1 MSATGENGSRSFL
14 RYSGLAQAGRVSGFE
29 QCADLRHPVVSDSPQ
44 AGNARITIVAA
55 SPALIV
61 GGQRAKRPS
70 SFYPGPLGLLTILR
84 SDPCHT
90 LLINNGHA
98 GGARA

>member
-61 GGQRAKRPS
+61 AGQRAKRPS
-70 SFYPGPLGLLTILR
+70 SFYSGPQPVLR
-84 SDPCHT
+84 PIPPQRAPPQRNRIGKT
-90 LLINNGHA
+90 LM
-98 GGARA
+98 